1 MAKTRDLIKKSGD
14 TKGLFH
20 ARMGMLQGGNS
31 KDLTETKEIKKKWQE
46 YTELCKKKKK
56 KVLMKQITMIVW
68 SLTQSQTS

>member
-56 KVLMKQITMIVW
+56 R
-68 SLTQSQTS
+68 S